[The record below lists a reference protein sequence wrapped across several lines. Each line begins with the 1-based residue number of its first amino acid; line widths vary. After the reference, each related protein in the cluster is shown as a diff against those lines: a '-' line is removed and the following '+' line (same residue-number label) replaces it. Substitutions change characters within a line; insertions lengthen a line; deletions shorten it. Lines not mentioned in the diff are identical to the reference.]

1 MFRLEKGKLINVEQA
16 LTGAKQKTMKALKN
30 HVQLIG
36 HLGADPEVKTFENGR
51 MMARLSLATNE
62 PARGKNGEK
71 SIRTHWHTLVVWG
84 KLAEICAKYLQKGRE
99 IAVEGRI
106 SYRTYTDNEGNSRL
120 STEITV
126 NDLLM
131 ISGKRAG

>member
-1 MFRLEKGKLINVEQA
+1 
-16 LTGAKQKTMKALKN
+16 
-30 HVQLIG
+30 
-36 HLGADPEVKTFENGR
+36 
-51 MMARLSLATNE
+51 
-62 PARGKNGEK
+62 
-71 SIRTHWHTLVVWG
+71 

>member
-1 MFRLEKGKLINVEQA
+1 
-16 LTGAKQKTMKALKN
+16 MKALN
-30 HVQLIG
+30 NRVQLIG
-36 HLGADPEVKTFENGR
+36 HLGADPEVKTFENGS

-62 PARGKNGEK
+62 PSTGKNGEK
-71 SIRTHWHTLVVWG
+71 SIRTQWHTLIVWG

-99 IAVEGRI
+99 VAVEGRI
-106 SYRTYTDNEGNSRL
+106 AYRTFTDSEGNNRM

-131 ISGKRAG
+131 ISGRKAG